1 METKCSKWRTSVTVS
16 SIIEQDGKFL
26 FVEEET
32 RDGIFINQP
41 SGHLEAGESP
51 LQASIRETRE
61 ETSFEFIPSNF
72 LGVYLCQAISQK
84 DLYNVTYLRLAFCG
98 SAGKFYNEPLDDG
111 IIRTHWFSYDEVLKL
126 EKQNRLRS
134 PLVLS
139 CLQDYV
145 SGKRLDLSSVYS
157 HSSIWEV

>member
-1 METKCSKWRTSVTVS
+1 MVTKWRTSVTVS
-16 SIIEQDGKFL
+16 SIIEKDNKFL

-32 RDGIFINQP
+32 RDGIFLNQP

-51 LQASIRETRE
+51 LQASIRETKE
-61 ETSFEFIPSNF
+61 ETSFEFIPSHF

-98 SAGKFYNEPLDDG
+98 TAGKFYNEPLDDG
-111 IIRTHWFSYDEVLKL
+111 IITTHWFTFNEIIEF
-126 EKQNRLRS
+126 EKQGKLRS

-139 CLQDYV
+139 CLNDYV
-145 SGKRLDLSSVYS
+145 NKKRLELSSIYS
-157 HSSIWEV
+157 HTSIWEVE

>member
-1 METKCSKWRTSVTVS
+1 MTSKWRTSVTVS
-16 SIIEQDGKFL
+16 SVIEQNGKFL

-41 SGHLEAGESP
+41 SGHLEGGESP
-51 LQASIRETRE
+51 VQASIRETKE
-61 ETSFEFIPSNF
+61 ETSFEFIPSHF

-98 SAGKFYNEPLDDG
+98 TAGKFYNQPLDEG
-111 IIRTHWFSYDEVLKL
+111 IIRTHWFSYDEVVLL
-126 EKQNRLRS
+126 EKQGHLRS

-139 CLQDYV
+139 CMQDYMN
-145 SGKRLDLSSVYS
+145 GRRFDLSVVYS
-157 HSSIWEV
+157 HSSILEV